1 MKSKQVYIY
10 NIQYFFSIA
19 VHRVVFS
26 INATCNAAFKL
37 GQNKYVRFRE
47 AHFHHKFEKGNSDFY
62 LTIQTFLIQGGKLR
76 LSELYNSYTQLL
88 ILTRDCKKNVRIV
101 KGKHRDRNK
110 KLNCSEKSQ
119 NWKI

>member
-1 MKSKQVYIY
+1 M
-10 NIQYFFSIA
+10 
-19 VHRVVFS
+19 HRVVFS

-47 AHFHHKFEKGNSDFY
+47 AHFHHKFEKGNSDF
-62 LTIQTFLIQGGKLR
+62 LSHNSDFFNSGGKR

-101 KGKHRDRNK
+101 KEKNRDRNK
-110 KLNCSEKSQ
+110 KLNCSEKKSELKNKQ
-119 NWKI
+119 LFVKIIK